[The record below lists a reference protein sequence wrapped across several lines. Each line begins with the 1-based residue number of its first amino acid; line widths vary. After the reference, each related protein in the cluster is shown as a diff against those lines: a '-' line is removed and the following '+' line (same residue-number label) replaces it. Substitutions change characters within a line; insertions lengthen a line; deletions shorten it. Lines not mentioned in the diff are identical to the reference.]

1 MKPKLFGA
9 CALLSL
15 LGVVATAEAAGK
27 IAGYQY
33 YTFSNGEYPLVN
45 NTIHFIPCRPKN
57 SDCQELANTIKS
69 ETKKALADLDR
80 AKLTVEQPTEAW
92 SLFTQLD
99 QRFLPMLTAKTGYSS
114 VQTKAKGVY
123 SFKCPATHCLVYSTA
138 LAKNRFSYW
147 VVIHPSWKRLDLAPG
162 KEMAADKPI
171 KI

>member
-1 MKPKLFGA
+1 MLKRLFGA
-9 CALLSL
+9 CTLLSL
-15 LGVVATAEAAGK
+15 LGIAVTAEAAGK

-57 SDCQELANTIKS
+57 SDCKDLAKTI
-69 ETKKALADLDR
+69 ETEAKKALADLDR

-92 SLFTQLD
+92 TLFTQLD
-99 QRFLPMLTAKTGYSS
+99 QRFLPMLSAKEGYGS
-114 VQTKAKGVY
+114 VQTKKKGVY
-123 SFKCPATHCLVYSTA
+123 SFKCPAENCLVYSTA
-138 LAKNRFSYW
+138 FANNRFSYW
-147 VVIHPSWKRLDLAPG
+147 VVIHPSWKRLDLGPG